1 MYISLRHGS
10 IEGSFYIFQLKPNGL
25 CALRQS
31 SNWHPLVGDKLRHL
45 FPLCFCLPVEDSL
58 WSFIFA
64 LMSGLKGDRAKKYR
78 RQGLLAVLF
87 FNLMRVPTSVAKV
100 RRNCQTCGVNLSGT
114 TKCGVTTPHSQLSV
128 MQRKFCE
135 NENFTLKWIKVKQ
148 NCILLIRSSYI
159 ATVTYF
165 WVVVSLEF
173 APVRS

>member
-1 MYISLRHGS
+1 MKNWILEKFILMQHYLFILYS
-10 IEGSFYIFQLKPNGL
+10 SFAFPLKTLKSQHIND
-25 CALRQS
+25 S
-31 SNWHPLVGDKLRHL
+31 SHELVPLIDLLPPPPLVTTINKQ
-45 FPLCFCLPVEDSL
+45 LPSVPVGPHSTATVRL
-58 WSFIFA
+58 LIFA
-64 LMSGLKGDRAKKYR
+64 VVEGRA
-78 RQGLLAVLF
+78 
-87 FNLMRVPTSVAKV
+87 SVAKV

-148 NCILLIRSSYI
+148 NRILLIIRPSYI